1 MKNAY
6 IVIKVTL
13 KDDADVLEVAND
25 CDYSIEHDSVVD
37 TELIEVQVGYTYKIK
52 PSPKE

>member
-13 KDDADVLEVAND
+13 KDNADVLEVANE

-37 TELIEVQVGYTYKIK
+37 TELLEVQDNYSQINTY
-52 PSPKE
+52 

>member
-6 IVIKVTL
+6 IVIKVKL

-25 CDYSIEHDSVVD
+25 CNYTIEHDSVVD
-37 TELIEVQVGYTYKIK
+37 TELIEVQDSYSQINTY
-52 PSPKE
+52 